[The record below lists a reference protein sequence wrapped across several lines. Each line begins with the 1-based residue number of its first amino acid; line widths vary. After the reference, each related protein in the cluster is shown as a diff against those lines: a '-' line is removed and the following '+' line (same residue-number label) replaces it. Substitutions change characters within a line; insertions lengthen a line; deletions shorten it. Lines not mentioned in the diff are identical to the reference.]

1 MRLALVTLVLVAR
14 VAHAQPDAADAL
26 RDGNAA
32 AGAGDWARVTQLIE
46 PLLSVQLPAVDRAE
60 AHRLAGLAAFH
71 QGRTG
76 AAEQH
81 FVAYLKI
88 ELDGRL
94 DPALYP
100 PEVVNFFED
109 VKQRHDAELRAL
121 RPKQKRYWLLNLVPP
136 GGQIQNGE
144 RGKAIVVGSALG
156 VFAIG
161 NLTTYFMLRSWC
173 TKVAG
178 ESGASATCDDP
189 KDRASSASTLRTIN
203 IVSGV
208 GLIATYVY
216 GVYDGVSGYRRRSRA
231 IAPYVSPTEGG
242 GMAGIRGSF

>member
-1 MRLALVTLVLVAR
+1 MIALLVVTRAAL
-14 VAHAQPDAADAL
+14 AQPAPADAL

-46 PLLSVQLPAVDRAE
+46 PLLQNQLPDVDRAE
-60 AHRLAGLAAFH
+60 AHRLAGLAALH

-100 PEVVNFFED
+100 PEVVTFFED

-121 RPKQKRYWLLNLVPP
+121 RPKPRRYWLLNLVPP
-136 GGQIQNGE
+136 GGQIQNGD
-144 RGKAIVVGSALG
+144 RGKAIVIGSALG

-178 ESGASATCDDP
+178 ESGSSATCDDP

-203 IVSGV
+203 FVSGI
-208 GLIATYVY
+208 GLIVTYVY
-216 GVYDGVSGYRRRSRA
+216 GVYDGVSGYRRRSGG
-231 IAPYVSPTEGG
+231 IAPYVSPAEGG